1 MSLFSD
7 PHPEYWVEYG
17 PFQRVKH
24 DLIRAYLG
32 GWFPKLGTW
41 AGRVLYVDTHAGRGR
56 YATGEPGSPLIA
68 LTTFLSHSYRDELLK
83 KSEFHFLFIERDV
96 ENLSMLNAELTAL
109 GALPSRVL
117 VDGQHGDAFRWLS
130 EVVERLRKGGKN
142 MAPAFVFVDPYGFKV
157 PAELLA
163 DLMRA
168 GRVELFINVIW
179 RELDMAVQQRP
190 EPGEGMARTLDTIF
204 GGEGWRTEIT
214 APDVNERMRQAVR
227 LLARNIGAKWW
238 TYVRMVTGGEAT
250 RYILLHLTNHDKGRD
265 LIKDCIWSI
274 IPEGGFEILKSE
286 DPRQLMLIER
296 EPDFAPLKAWV
307 LQRLAEGS
315 QRWSALEDGIRSTQ
329 WRAKHLNDMV
339 KGLRRDHI
347 IVANDFSGRFSRTA
361 NPLLRLPS

>member
-1 MSLFSD
+1 MSDFSD
-7 PHPEYWVEYG
+7 PNPDYWIEYG

-56 YATGEPGSPLIA
+56 HVTGEPGSPLVA
-68 LTTFLSHSYRDELLK
+68 LTTFLNHGYRDELLK
-83 KSEFHFLFIERDV
+83 KSEFHFHFIERDI
-96 ENLSMLNAELTAL
+96 ENLNTLNAELTAL
-109 GALPSRVL
+109 GALPSRVF
-117 VDGQHGDAFRWLS
+117 VNRHHGDAFRWLS
-130 EVVERLRKGGKN
+130 EAVEQLHKSGQN

-157 PAELLA
+157 PAQLLA

-179 RELDMAVQQRP
+179 RELDMAVRQRP
-190 EPGEGMARTLDTIF
+190 EPGDGMARTLDTIF
-204 GGEGWRTEIT
+204 GGDEWRTEIT

-227 LLARNIGAKWW
+227 LLARKIGAKWW

-265 LIKDCIWSI
+265 LIKDCIWRI
-274 IPEGGFEILKSE
+274 IPEGGFEVLKSE

-307 LQRLAEGS
+307 LQRLAEGP
-315 QRWSALEDGIRSTQ
+315 QRWSALEEGIRSTQ
-329 WRAKHLNDMV
+329 WRAKHLNDIV
-339 KGLRRDHI
+339 KELRRDHI
-347 IVANDFSGRFSRTA
+347 IVAGDFSGRFSRTA
-361 NPLLRLPS
+361 NPRLRLP